1 MISIHYPAC
10 SCFFPFVLY
19 LLFLSGFVLGDYC
32 VLTLGRKEAGGA
44 LTIAILFIFFP
55 PLSLFVTSSL
65 GNRVILLYRLDTT
78 FCTGLSPLCLC
89 YGFHL
94 GFNFIAL
101 MSDPSTCEH
110 GGTVCLGG
118 RRR

>member
-1 MISIHYPAC
+1 M
-10 SCFFPFVLY
+10 F
-19 LLFLSGFVLGDYC
+19 LFLPLCALFALFIWFCAWRLLCTNSGKEGGGRGIDYC
-32 VLTLGRKEAGGA
+32 DS
-44 LTIAILFIFFP
+44 FHFFP